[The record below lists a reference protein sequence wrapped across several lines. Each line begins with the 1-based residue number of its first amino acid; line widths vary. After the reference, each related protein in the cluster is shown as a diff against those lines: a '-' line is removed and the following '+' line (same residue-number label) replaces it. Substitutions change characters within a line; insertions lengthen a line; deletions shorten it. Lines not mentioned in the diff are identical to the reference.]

1 MKQHNEKVLSKVLP
15 LRRIISIALI
25 VFALM
30 PLAAYAADP
39 APTIKATDS
48 VNVRDKANLNGKVLG
63 SVSKGKTAP
72 YLGEYAA
79 DERGVIWYKITFKD
93 GIGWVSS
100 KFTEIENAVKPIT
113 PSMPGNSIKAT
124 ESVNVRDKASL
135 NGKVLGI
142 VSKGQT
148 APYLVEQATDERGVV
163 WYKIVFKDD
172 TGWVSSK
179 YSEVIPP
186 K

>member
-48 VNVRDKANLNGKVLG
+48 VNVRDKA
-63 SVSKGKTAP
+63 
-72 YLGEYAA
+72 
-79 DERGVIWYKITFKD
+79 
-93 GIGWVSS
+93 
-100 KFTEIENAVKPIT
+100 
-113 PSMPGNSIKAT
+113 
-124 ESVNVRDKASL
+124 SL

-148 APYLVEQATDERGVV
+148 APYLVEQATDDRGVV